1 VARGEGAV
9 KLDRRQL
16 LAGLVAVSCRAPSA
30 AEPGPVSQA
39 FPLGV
44 ASGEATAT
52 GAFVWTGYFGSDPV
66 TLELSRGGVVEQT
79 LGVVIDAGTHT
90 GLVSLGS
97 LTPYTDYTFEF
108 VAGGVRSGVGHF
120 RTAPLEA
127 RRLRVGAASCL
138 NQAYALTPLL
148 RAAEQD
154 LDVFLLLGDTLYADG
169 AKSEAD
175 FRLKWQWAL
184 ERFPQ
189 RTLRA
194 STSVIATWDDH
205 EIINNVS
212 GDAVDGS
219 LIGAARDAFYAYQP
233 LRRGPTIWRKRSWGP
248 TLDVFVLDCRGER
261 NHATGE
267 YLSAA
272 QFDWLTTGLAAST
285 ARFKL
290 IMNSVP
296 ISEYQGALFEPF
308 ASDRWEGFPEQRKAV
323 LDFIDQRAIP
333 GVVWVTGDFHMGV
346 AGRVSESGPG
356 STQHEFAVGPAGQA
370 ANPAFSY
377 PGPPQFDFSTAYDNV
392 TVFDLDPDTGQARV
406 TFFDG
411 DGKVLFDR
419 VYTP

>member
-1 VARGEGAV
+1 MKV
-9 KLDRRQL
+9 DRRQL
-16 LAGLVAVSCRAPSA
+16 LAGLVALSCRRLP
-30 AEPGPVSQA
+30 AEPGPVSSA

-44 ASGEATAT
+44 ASGEVTADS
-52 GAFVWTGYFGSDPV
+52 ASVWTGYFGSDAV
-66 TLELSRGGVVEQT
+66 TVELSRAGVVEQT
-79 LGVVIDAGTHT
+79 LGVAIDPDTHT
-90 GLVSLGS
+90 GLVQLGN
-97 LTPYTDYTFEF
+97 LTAYTDYTFEF
-108 VAGGVRSGVGHF
+108 VALGGRSGPGHF
-120 RTAPLEA
+120 RTAPVVA
-127 RRLRVGAASCL
+127 QRLRVGAASCM
-138 NQAYALTPLL
+138 NQAYSLSPLL

-169 AKSEAD
+169 ARSEDD

-212 GDAVDGS
+212 GDDVDPG

-233 LRRGPTIWRKRSWGP
+233 LPRGPTIWRTRSWGP

-267 YLSAA
+267 YISAA
-272 QFDWLTTGLAAST
+272 QFEWLTTGLAAST

-296 ISEYQGALFEPF
+296 ISEYKGALFAPF
-308 ASDRWEGFPEQRKAV
+308 ASDRWEGFPAQRTAV
-323 LDFIDQRAIP
+323 LEFIDQHAIP

-346 AGRVSESGPG
+346 AGRVSESGVG

-392 TVFDLDPDTGQARV
+392 TVFDLDPVSGEARV
-406 TFFDG
+406 TFIDG